1 MSAETSASHGAAP
14 DRCGAGH
21 LRPAADEMGNPLH
34 LSGGLHSCMGGVRD
48 APAGTENA
56 GIVERLYREQG
67 DRLWGAL
74 FAFAGDREVAN
85 DAVAEAFAQLLRR
98 GQDVRWPER
107 WVWRAGFRIA
117 AGELKERR
125 KMVAARMDQA
135 YEMPEPVGEL
145 LEALGRISPMQR
157 ASVLLHHGYG
167 YPVKDVARILDSTT
181 PAVKVHLSVGRGR
194 LRVLLEEAE
203 DAEPR

>member
-1 MSAETSASHGAAP
+1 VLRTRNWGPPSPFGRSSFLYGRSAG
-14 DRCGAGH
+14 CAG
-21 LRPAADEMGNPLH
+21 
-34 LSGGLHSCMGGVRD
+34 D

-98 GQDVRWPER
+98 GQDVGWPGR

-117 AGELKERR
+117 AGELKERSR
-125 KMVAARMDQA
+125 MVAARMDQA
-135 YEMPEPVGEL
+135 YEMPEPLGEL

-181 PAVKVHLSVGRGR
+181 PAVKVHLSVGRRR